1 MWRQIIAF
9 REKRE
14 VSCGGKVSREEI
26 FHQFQP
32 VFRKN
37 DWWGTSW
44 RVSNDSQFCYT
55 RVVAKS
61 WYIFHHEGFFS
72 KVWRRARVLFERA
85 IKSYFVDTLR
95 ENQICHPIPAA
106 VPLKIRFRD
115 FNLFIR
121 TSKAGF
127 IFYSVLKKN
136 SYFCNLTSS
145 ACRSILK
152 ATSSLIMIADISVS

>member
-1 MWRQIIAF
+1 MYPP
-9 REKRE
+9 
-14 VSCGGKVSREEI
+14 SRVWE
-26 FHQFQP
+26 
-32 VFRKN
+32 
-37 DWWGTSW
+37 
-44 RVSNDSQFCYT
+44 RV
-55 RVVAKS
+55 
-61 WYIFHHEGFFS
+61 
-72 KVWRRARVLFERA
+72 RVLFERA
-85 IKSYFVDTLR
+85 IKSYFVDTLT
-95 ENQICHPIPAA
+95 ENQICHPILAA

-152 ATSSLIMIADISVS
+152 ATSSLIMIADISVSQSVRLFSSPQRNPVREYSYPILRKNPIKNDIASNFYLTLDDF